1 MTAPSLSVAD
11 FIQAIRHQL
20 IIDVR
25 APIEFFK
32 GHIPLAIN
40 IPLFDDLERA
50 EVGTI
55 FKQRGRELAISRGKE
70 IVSPKTDKF
79 IEQVYQLSKNK
90 KVFVYCFRGGM
101 RSNSFAWLLNSVGL
115 QAVVLNGGYKAYRN
129 YVLNYFNQSFP
140 VVLLGGKTGCGKTD
154 ILKELAQ
161 QHIQTIDLEYHAHHK
176 GSAFGTIHQKS
187 QNPQQIFEH
196 HVFCEMYSLNQT
208 EATLI
213 EDESQTIGFNKIPFG
228 LWQNMKAAPII
239 KIEVPFE
246 ARIHKLVEEYGN
258 VERDVLKKS
267 VLKISQQLG
276 TLNTKKCLE
285 LIDNNCLYDVVKM
298 ALTYYDKTY
307 EFNYQNKQQTII
319 TLHCDDT
326 NVITNSQKVK
336 QIFQTLSHHVS

>member
-11 FIQAIRHQL
+11 FIQASRHQL

-32 GHIPLAIN
+32 GHIPHAIN

-55 FKQRGRELAISRGKE
+55 FKQKGKEVAISRGKE
-70 IVSPKTDKF
+70 IVSPKIEKF
-79 IEQVYQLSKNK
+79 IEQVNQLSKNK
-90 KVFVYCFRGGM
+90 QVFVYCFRGGM

-115 QAVVLNGGYKAYRN
+115 QAVVLNGGYKAFRN

-140 VVLLGGKTGCGKTD
+140 LVLLGGKTGCGKTD
-154 ILKELAQ
+154 ILKQLAQ
-161 QHIQTIDLEYHAHHK
+161 QHIQTVDLECHAHHK
-176 GSAFGTIHQKS
+176 GSAFGTINQKA
-187 QNPQQIFEH
+187 QNPQQVFEH
-196 HVFCEMYSLNQT
+196 HVFWQMYWLKQT
-208 EATLI
+208 EPTLI

-246 ARIHKLVEEYGN
+246 ARVHKLVEEYGN
-258 VERDVLKKS
+258 VEPEVLKKS

-285 LIDNNCLYDVVKM
+285 WIDNDCLHDVAKM

-307 EFNYQNKQQTII
+307 EFNYHKKQQKMIA
-319 TLHCDDT
+319 LHCDDT
-326 NVITNSQKVK
+326 NAITNAQKVK